1 MPLLKTTRPCFYVE
15 ADAYI
20 LIHHG
25 NSQSDFMAKRI
36 FRRAGPQML
45 EAYNNSGIV
54 PYGDPVITPG
64 FGLKA
69 KYVIHILQPKVWER
83 EPITKEQYKKALMLA
98 QACQCDSVVFSVPS
112 LYEEIEKIDSVCR
125 AFAQKS
131 DMTIFLSKSG
141 DSEAEISDRLL
152 DKLKRFL
159 GVYGEKDLLE
169 RSVSSIDPSPKKDV
183 SSEVLSSDD
192 FPMLLEKWTE
202 DLVSPIVVGDDAE
215 DCAFWEE
222 DTTSRQKELQASKPQ
237 PDHSLSQTERP
248 KDAFSA
254 IREFLELND
263 IGFKDALLKYIDR
276 TGKKD
281 SEIYRKANVD
291 RRLFSKIMNVQGY
304 NPSKPTAIAF
314 AIALEL
320 NLEETKD
327 LIGRAGYTLSKA
339 STFDRIIEFFILER
353 NYDIYEINE
362 ALFYFDQS
370 LLGC

>member
-1 MPLLKTTRPCFYVE
+1 MPLLKTTRPCFYLK

-20 LIHHG
+20 VVHRG
-25 NSQSDFMAKRI
+25 NSPHDFMAKCI

-45 EAYNNSGIV
+45 EAYNNSGII
-54 PYGDPVITPG
+54 PYGDPVLTPG

-69 KYVIHILQPKVWER
+69 KYVIHILQPKER
-83 EPITKEQYKKALMLA
+83 ERDPVTKEQYRKALMVA
-98 QACQCDSVVFSVPS
+98 HAYQCESVVFSIPS
-112 LYEEIEKIDSVCR
+112 LYEEIEKIYSVCR
-125 AFAQKS
+125 AFAQES
-131 DMTIFLSKSG
+131 DMTIYLSKAG
-141 DSEAEISDRLL
+141 DKDARMSDRLL

-159 GVYGEKDLLE
+159 GVYGEMDQLE
-169 RSVSSIDPSPKKDV
+169 MSISSSDSLNKEDD

-222 DTTSRQKELQASKPQ
+222 DTTPRQKELQASKPQ

>member
-1 MPLLKTTRPCFYVE
+1 MPLLRTTRPCLYVE

-25 NSQSDFMAKRI
+25 NSESDFMSKRM
-36 FRRAGPQML
+36 FRCAGPQML

-64 FGLKA
+64 YGLKA
-69 KYVIHILQPKVWER
+69 KYVIHILQSKELR
-83 EPITKEQYKKALMLA
+83 RKDSTQEQYLKALLLA
-98 QACQCDSVVFSVPS
+98 QAHHCESVIFTVPS
-112 LYEEIEKIDSVCR
+112 YNYEEATKVNSACR
-125 AFAQKS
+125 SFARET
-131 DMTIFLSKSG
+131 DMTVYLSGSSDRYSGLSLELQRKLEKFLGIDREAIELEEFRRSITEINSPYEEAH
-141 DSEAEISDRLL
+141 DSEQDGCIA
-152 DKLKRFL
+152 KLIMP
-159 GVYGEKDLLE
+159 EA
-169 RSVSSIDPSPKKDV
+169 SC
-183 SSEVLSSDD
+183 
-192 FPMLLEKWTE
+192 
-202 DLVSPIVVGDDAE
+202 AE
-215 DCAFWEE
+215 D
-222 DTTSRQKELQASKPQ
+222 
-237 PDHSLSQTERP
+237 
-248 KDAFSA
+248 FSD
-254 IREFLELND
+254 REFLPQATEAPRPQATFPKAAKPKLQSGFRAIQEFLKKND
-263 IGFKDALLKYIDR
+263 AGFKDTLLKYIDR

-281 SEIYRKANVD
+281 SEVYKKANVD